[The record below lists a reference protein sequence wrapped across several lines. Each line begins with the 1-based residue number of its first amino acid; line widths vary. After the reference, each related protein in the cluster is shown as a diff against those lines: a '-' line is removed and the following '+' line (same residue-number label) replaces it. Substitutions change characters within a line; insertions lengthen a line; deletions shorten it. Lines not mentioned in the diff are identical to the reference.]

1 MIFGKRREKKRM
13 ANPLPEEII
22 EAIPT
27 VVQVSRESCQE
38 AADAA
43 LLALFSLGV
52 RLDPVPDFP
61 LILSNGHEVWPMP
74 APWNYAV
81 PYNDTG
87 WIKIG
92 ELLDNLN
99 GVGDDIGLLKHIK
112 LNAQKYNEALES
124 GAESEARAIAEQSP
138 ADSASIWNNT
148 NALAMSLTKQIY
160 HPLSLSAATRAA
172 YERLEWKKGQAS

>member
-1 MIFGKRREKKRM
+1 M
-13 ANPLPEEII
+13 NDSLPEEII

-43 LLALFSLGV
+43 LLALFSLGL

-61 LILSNGHEVWPMP
+61 LIFSNGHEVWPMP

-81 PYNDTG
+81 PYDDTG
-87 WIKIG
+87 RIKTG
-92 ELLDNLN
+92 ELLDDLN
-99 GVGDDIGLLKHIK
+99 AVGDDIGLLEHIK
-112 LNAQKYNEALES
+112 LNAEKYNEALES
-124 GAESEARAIAEQSP
+124 GAESEAREIAKQSP
-138 ADSASIWNNT
+138 ADSAALWNST
-148 NALAMSLTKQIY
+148 NALAMSLAKEIY

-172 YERLEWKKGQAS
+172 YERLERKK